1 MRLIFLIGL
10 AASLGILA
18 LVIEFSRR
26 DLLDR
31 NSFFIGL
38 TASIGLGFFSVMPEI
53 LRMIATLLNIQ
64 YTYVLTSTVGIL
76 ALLILNVYTLA
87 RLVGTQR
94 KLNNLAQEVA
104 IEN

>member
-1 MRLIFLIGL
+1 MRLIFLISL
-10 AASLGILA
+10 ATSLGILA

-38 TASIGLGFFSVMPEI
+38 TVSIGLGFFSVMPEI
-53 LRMIATLLNIQ
+53 LRITASLLNIQ

-94 KLNNLAQEVA
+94 KLNELAQEVA
-104 IEN
+104 IES

>member
-10 AASLGILA
+10 TASLGLLGLI
-18 LVIEFSRR
+18 IEFSRR

-38 TASIGLGFFSVMPEI
+38 TASIGLAFFSVMPEI
-53 LRMIATLLNIQ
+53 LRVLTQLLNLE
-64 YTYVLTSTVGIL
+64 YTYVLTSTAGIL

>member
-1 MRLIFLIGL
+1 MKLIFLIGL
-10 AASLGILA
+10 LVSVVIFG

-31 NSFFIGL
+31 NTFFIGL
-38 TASIGLGFFSVMPEI
+38 TASIGLGFFSLMPEV
-53 LRMIATLLNIQ
+53 LRMIAGILNIQ
-64 YTYVLTSTVGIL
+64 YTYVLTSTAGIL
-76 ALLILNVYTLA
+76 TLLILNVYTLA

-104 IEN
+104 IED

>member
-38 TASIGLGFFSVMPEI
+38 TASIGLGFFSVMPEF
-53 LRMIATLLNIQ
+53 LRIVTRLLNLE